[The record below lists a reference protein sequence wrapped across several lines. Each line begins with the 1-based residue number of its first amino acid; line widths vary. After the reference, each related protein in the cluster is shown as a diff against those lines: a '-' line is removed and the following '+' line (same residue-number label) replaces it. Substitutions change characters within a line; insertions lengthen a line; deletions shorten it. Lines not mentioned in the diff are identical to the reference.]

1 MLKPDERKELE
12 KQVLQ
17 YSLNGINDF
26 IELKSNGIE
35 PDSFK
40 ETIHKRIFEFIEHY
54 IKEKRNTP
62 EIDQL
67 YSFMIATGNNSING
81 LSTYITDLVPFHY
94 QEIPV
99 KRLIE
104 DNIEIETKKILTQ
117 ISDLNKAKKDK
128 NGNEIPPLLKGLDYA
143 SEINE
148 QIGNVIL
155 KHTGSIQKEK
165 STSES
170 LKELIK
176 EIESGKPSDEYIPTG
191 IKSLDKHIIGIPKK
205 HITVIGARPGQGK
218 TTFALQLKR
227 NFVKQGLK
235 VGMFSLEMDSK
246 DLLIKDIAS
255 VTEIDSLDIENN
267 RLKSNDYDKIRK
279 AEDMLNTENFVISE
293 KAYQTPQQIKAT
305 INQWKIQKGI
315 DVIIIDY
322 LQLIK
327 TNYKK
332 ERFDLEIGMLSN
344 DLRIFAKETGT
355 PIIILSQLNR
365 QVESRSYSRP
375 IISDLRESG
384 QIEQDA
390 KLILLLY
397 YPDKYGVNVRD
408 MSYKKQFDF
417 DVEGYRDA
425 NGNEIPNNYYYNL
438 IIGKARSGRT
448 GNVHL
453 KYLPQFHKIENIT
466 RLTENYNAE
475 TNLKPSKE
483 FFEI

>member
-40 ETIHKRIFEFIEHY
+40 ETIHKRIFESIEHY

-81 LSTYITDLVPFHY
+81 LSNYISNLTPFHY
-94 QEIPV
+94 QDISV

-104 DNIEIETKKILTQ
+104 DNIEIETKEIL
-117 ISDLNKAKKDK
+117 KR
-128 NGNEIPPLLKGLDYA
+128 NENQFGLDYA
-143 SEINE
+143 VNLNE
-148 QIGNVIL
+148 QIGNTIL
-155 KHTGSIQKEK
+155 KHTGNLQTEK
-165 STSES
+165 PTSES
-170 LKELIK
+170 LRELIK

-191 IKSLDKHIIGIPKK
+191 IKSLDKLIIGIPKK

-246 DLLIKDIAS
+246 DLLIKDISA
-255 VTEIDSLDIENN
+255 VTEIDSLNIENN

-279 AEDMLNTENFVISE
+279 AEDMLKPENFVISE

-365 QVESRSYSRP
+365 QVESRTYSKP

-417 DVEGYRDA
+417 DIDGYRDM
-425 NGNEIPNNYYYNL
+425 NGKEIPNNYYYNL

-453 KYLPQFHKIENIT
+453 KYIPQYHKIEDIT

-475 TNLKPSKE
+475 TNLKPSNE

>member
-1 MLKPDERKELE
+1 MLKQDERKELE

-17 YSLNGINDF
+17 YSLSGINDF
-26 IELKSNGIE
+26 VELKRYGINS
-35 PDSFK
+35 DSFQH
-40 ETIHKRIFEFIEHY
+40 IINKRIFESVELY
-54 IKEKRNTP
+54 VKEKRAVP

-81 LSTYITDLVPFHY
+81 LSSYIANLTPFHY

-104 DNIEIETKKILTQ
+104 DNIEIETKEILEQ
-117 ISDLNKAKKDK
+117 
-128 NGNEIPPLLKGLDYA
+128 NEKQFGLDYA
-143 SEINE
+143 VNLNE

-155 KHTGSIQKEK
+155 KHTGSIIREK
-165 STSES
+165 TTSEI

-176 EIESGKPSDEYIPTG
+176 EIETSKPSNEYIPTG

-246 DLLIKDIAS
+246 DLLIKDISAI
-255 VTEIDSLDIENN
+255 TEIDSLSIENN

-279 AEDMLNTENFVISE
+279 AEDMLKPENFIISE
-293 KAYQTPQQIKAT
+293 KAYQTPQQIKT
-305 INQWKIQKGI
+305 RINQWKIQKGI

-322 LQLIK
+322 LQLVK
-327 TNYKK
+327 TDYKK
-332 ERFDLEIGMLSN
+332 ERYDLEIGQLSN

-397 YPDKYGVNVRD
+397 YPDKYGINVRD
-408 MSYKKQFDF
+408 RSYKNQFDF
-417 DVEGYRDA
+417 DINDYRDK
-425 NGNEIPNNYYYNL
+425 NGKEIPNNNYFNL

-453 KYLPQFHKIENIT
+453 KYLARFHKFEDIS
-466 RLTENYNAE
+466 RLTDNYSENNFVHTE
-475 TNLKPSKE
+475 
-483 FFEI
+483 EINEEMELPI

>member
-1 MLKPDERKELE
+1 MLKPNERKELE

-35 PDSFK
+35 ADSFR
-40 ETIHKRIFEFIEHY
+40 EPINKRIFQSVELY

-67 YSFMIATGNNSING
+67 YSFMIATGNNSMDG
-81 LSTYITDLVPFHY
+81 LVKYISYLFPYSFQD
-94 QEIPV
+94 IPV

-104 DNIEIETKKILTQ
+104 DNIEIETKEIL
-117 ISDLNKAKKDK
+117 KR
-128 NGNEIPPLLKGLDYA
+128 NENQFGLDYA
-143 SEINE
+143 VNLNE

-155 KHTGSIQKEK
+155 KHTGNLKKEK

-170 LKELIK
+170 LRELIK

-191 IKSLDKHIIGIPKK
+191 IKALDKHIIGIPKK

-417 DVEGYRDA
+417 DIEGYRDA
-425 NGNEIPNNYYYNL
+425 NGKEIPNNYYFNL

-453 KYLPQFHKIENIT
+453 KYLPQFHKFEDIT
-466 RLTENYNAE
+466 RVTENYYPE
-475 TNLKPSKE
+475 TNLKPSNE

>member
-26 IELKSNGIE
+26 VELKSKGIDS
-35 PDSFK
+35 DSFK
-40 ETIHKRIFEFIEHY
+40 ETINKRIFQSVELY
-54 IKEKRNTP
+54 IKEKRNVP

-67 YSFMIATGNNSING
+67 YSFIIATGNNLING
-81 LSTYITDLVPFHY
+81 LSSYITDLSPFHY
-94 QEIPV
+94 QDIPV
-99 KRLIE
+99 RRLIE
-104 DNIEIETKKILTQ
+104 DNIEIETKKIL
-117 ISDLNKAKKDK
+117 KK
-128 NGNEIPPLLKGLDYA
+128 NENQFGLDYA
-143 SEINE
+143 VNLSE

-155 KHTGSIQKEK
+155 KHTGNFQKEK

-170 LKELIK
+170 LQELIK
-176 EIESGKPSDEYIPTG
+176 EIETGKPSDEYIPTG

-227 NFVKQGLK
+227 NFIKQGLK

-246 DLLIKDIAS
+246 DLLIKDISS
-255 VTEIDSLDIENN
+255 VTAIDSLRIENN
-267 RLKSNDYDKIRK
+267 QLKTLDYDKIRK
-279 AEDMLNTENFVISE
+279 VEDMLNTENFVLSE
-293 KAYQTPQQIKAT
+293 KAYQTPQQIKST

-397 YPDKYGVNVRD
+397 YPDKYGVNVRE

-417 DVEGYRDA
+417 DIEDYRDTS
-425 NGNEIPNNYYYNL
+425 GKDIPNNYYYSL

-453 KYLPQFHKIENIT
+453 KYIPQHHKFEDIT
-466 RLTENYNAE
+466 RLTDNYSDINKVKEPEE
-475 TNLKPSKE
+475 TGVIE
-483 FFEI
+483 FSI

>member
-12 KQVLQ
+12 KKVLQ

-26 IELKSNGIE
+26 IELKRLSINS
-35 PDSFK
+35 DSFK
-40 ETIHKRIFEFIEHY
+40 DVINKRIFESVELY
-54 IKEKRNTP
+54 VKEKRAVP
-62 EIDQL
+62 ELDQL
-67 YSFMIATGNNSING
+67 YSFMIATGNNSIDG
-81 LSTYITDLVPFHY
+81 LAKYISYLFPYSFQD
-94 QEIPV
+94 IPV

-104 DNIEIETKKILTQ
+104 DNIEIETKKI
-117 ISDLNKAKKDK
+117 INDNK
-128 NGNEIPPLLKGLDYA
+128 NEFGLDYA
-143 SEINE
+143 INLNE
-148 QIGNVIL
+148 QIGNIIL
-155 KHTGSIQKEK
+155 KHTGSIKREK
-165 STSES
+165 TTSEI

-176 EIESGKPSDEYIPTG
+176 EIETGKPSNEYIPTG
-191 IKSLDKHIIGIPKK
+191 IKSLDKNIIGIPKK
-205 HITVIGARPGQGK
+205 HITVIGARPGHGK

-246 DLLIKDIAS
+246 DLLIKDISA
-255 VTEIDSLDIENN
+255 VTEIDSIDIENN
-267 RLKSNDYDKIRK
+267 RLKSNDYDKISK
-279 AEDMLNTENFVISE
+279 AEDFIKTENFVISE
-293 KAYQTPQQIKAT
+293 NAYQTPQQIKTT

-315 DVIIIDY
+315 DIIIIDY
-322 LQLIK
+322 LQLVK
-327 TNYKK
+327 TDYKK
-332 ERFDLEIGMLSN
+332 ERYDLEIGQLSN

-417 DVEGYRDA
+417 DIEYYRDTK
-425 NGNEIPNNYYYNL
+425 GNEIPNNNYYNL

-453 KYLPQFHKIENIT
+453 KYLPQFHKFEDIT
-466 RLTENYNAE
+466 RLTENYYPEA
-475 TNLKPSKE
+475 NLKPSKE

>member
-1 MLKPDERKELE
+1 MLKSDERKELE

-26 IELKSNGIE
+26 VELKRFGIN

-40 ETIHKRIFEFIEHY
+40 DVINKRIFESVELY
-54 IKEKRNTP
+54 VKEKRTVP
-62 EIDQL
+62 ELDQL
-67 YSFMIATGNNSING
+67 YSFMISTGNNSING
-81 LSTYITDLVPFHY
+81 LSSYITDLAPFHF
-94 QEIPV
+94 QDIPV

-104 DNIEIETKKILTQ
+104 DNIEIETKKI
-117 ISDLNKAKKDK
+117 INDNK
-128 NGNEIPPLLKGLDYA
+128 NEFGLDYA
-143 SEINE
+143 INLNE
-148 QIGNVIL
+148 QIGNIIL
-155 KHTGSIQKEK
+155 KHTGSIKREK
-165 STSES
+165 TTSEI

-176 EIESGKPSDEYIPTG
+176 EIETGKPSDEYFKTG

-235 VGMFSLEMDSK
+235 VGMFSLEMGSK
-246 DLLIKDIAS
+246 DLLIKDISA
-255 VTEIDSLDIENN
+255 VTEIDSIDIENN
-267 RLKSNDYDKIRK
+267 RLKSNDYDKISK
-279 AEDMLNTENFVISE
+279 AEDMLKTENFLISE
-293 KAYQTPQQIKAT
+293 NAYQTPQQIKTT

-315 DVIIIDY
+315 DIIIIDY
-322 LQLIK
+322 LQLVK
-327 TNYKK
+327 TDYKK
-332 ERFDLEIGMLSN
+332 ERYDLEIGMLSN

-417 DVEGYRDA
+417 DIEDYRDLK
-425 NGNEIPNNYYYNL
+425 GNEIPNNNYYNL

-453 KYLPQFHKIENIT
+453 KYLPQFHKFEDIT
-466 RLTENYNAE
+466 KLTENYYSE
-475 TNLKPSKE
+475 TNLKPSNE

>member
-12 KQVLQ
+12 KKVMQ
-17 YSLNGINDF
+17 YSLSGINDF
-26 IELKSNGIE
+26 VELKRLGINS
-35 PDSFK
+35 DSFK
-40 ETIHKRIFEFIEHY
+40 DVINKRIFESVELY
-54 IKEKRNTP
+54 VKEKRTVP
-62 EIDQL
+62 ELDQL
-67 YSFMIATGNNSING
+67 YSFMIATGNNSTNG
-81 LSTYITDLVPFHY
+81 LVTYISDLFPYPF
-94 QEIPV
+94 QDIPV

-104 DNIEIETKKILTQ
+104 DNIEIETKKI
-117 ISDLNKAKKDK
+117 INDNK
-128 NGNEIPPLLKGLDYA
+128 NEFGLDYA
-143 SEINE
+143 INLNE
-148 QIGNVIL
+148 QIGNIIL
-155 KHTGSIQKEK
+155 KHIGSIKREK
-165 STSES
+165 ATSEI

-176 EIESGKPSDEYIPTG
+176 EIETGKPSNEYISTG
-191 IKSLDKHIIGIPKK
+191 IKTLDKHIIGIPKK

-246 DLLIKDIAS
+246 DLLIKDISA
-255 VTEIDSLDIENN
+255 VTEIDSIDIENN
-267 RLKSNDYDKIRK
+267 RLKSNDYDNISK
-279 AEDMLNTENFVISE
+279 AEDLIKTENFLISE
-293 KAYQTPQQIKAT
+293 NAYQTPQQIKTT
-305 INQWKIQKGI
+305 INQWKIQNGI

-322 LQLIK
+322 LQLVK
-327 TNYKK
+327 TDYKK
-332 ERFDLEIGMLSN
+332 ERYDLEIGQLSN

-384 QIEQDA
+384 QIEQNA

-417 DVEGYRDA
+417 NIEDYRDTK
-425 NGNEIPNNYYYNL
+425 GNEIPNNNYYNL

-453 KYLPQFHKIENIT
+453 KYLPQFHKFEDIA
-466 RLTENYNAE
+466 RLTENYYPEA
-475 TNLKPSKE
+475 NLKPSKE

>member
-1 MLKPDERKELE
+1 MLKQDERKELE

-17 YSLNGINDF
+17 YSLSGINDF
-26 IELKSNGIE
+26 VELKRFGIKT
-35 PDSFK
+35 DSFK
-40 ETIHKRIFEFIEHY
+40 DVINKRIFESVELY
-54 IKEKRNTP
+54 VKEKRAVP

-67 YSFMIATGNNSING
+67 YSFMIATGNNSTNG
-81 LSTYITDLVPFHY
+81 LLKYISYLFPYSFQD
-94 QEIPV
+94 IPV

-104 DNIEIETKKILTQ
+104 DNIEIETKKI
-117 ISDLNKAKKDK
+117 INDNK
-128 NGNEIPPLLKGLDYA
+128 NEFGLDYA
-143 SEINE
+143 INLNE
-148 QIGNVIL
+148 QIGNIIL
-155 KHTGSIQKEK
+155 KHTGNIKREK
-165 STSES
+165 TTSEI

-176 EIESGKPSDEYIPTG
+176 EIETGKPSDEYISTG

-227 NFVKQGLK
+227 NFVKEGLK

-246 DLLIKDIAS
+246 NLLIKDISA
-255 VTEIDSLDIENN
+255 VTEIDSIDIENN
-267 RLKSNDYDKIRK
+267 RLKSNDYEKIHK
-279 AEDMLNTENFVISE
+279 AEDLIKTENFLISE
-293 KAYQTPQQIKAT
+293 NAYQTPQQIKTT

-322 LQLIK
+322 LQLVK
-327 TNYKK
+327 TDYKK
-332 ERFDLEIGMLSN
+332 ERYDLEIGQLSN

-417 DVEGYRDA
+417 DIEGYRDTK
-425 NGNEIPNNYYYNL
+425 GNEIPNNNYYNL

-448 GNVHL
+448 GNIHL
-453 KYLPQFHKIENIT
+453 KYLPQFHKFEDVT
-466 RLTENYNAE
+466 RLTENYYPE
-475 TNLKPSKE
+475 TNLKPSNE